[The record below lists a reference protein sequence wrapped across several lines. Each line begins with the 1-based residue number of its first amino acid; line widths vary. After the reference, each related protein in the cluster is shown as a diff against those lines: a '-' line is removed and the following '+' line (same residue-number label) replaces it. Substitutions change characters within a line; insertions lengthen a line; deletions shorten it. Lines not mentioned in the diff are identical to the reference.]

1 MIKVTLEFSTPAA
14 AADFLASYGEPDT
27 PTTRETAPAEPKRGR
42 GRPRK
47 EAAAAPAPAPAP
59 AEPAPAEPAPAEPAP
74 AEPEQPLVAGDV
86 PEART
91 VTKEELVN
99 KASEVLQKLGSAKFR
114 EVLGSY
120 KITRLGEL
128 AEGSWVAFYDEL
140 VGLLGGA
147 EPAKDDGADL
157 L

>member
-47 EAAAAPAPAPAP
+47 EAAAAPAPA
-59 AEPAPAEPAPAEPAP
+59 PAPAEPAP